1 VQRIFNLALSIAH
14 WNQTHPAQ
22 RKLVAHGISWCSD
35 RITGEVFG
43 GTSLTVSA
51 SVVSRGA
58 KPVETSVAQCNTLQS
73 GSIQQTVLKLQSSK
87 TGAKQVFCLGCYD
100 RDFEYLGE
108 FTKIEGRNKMKITVN
123 GGNGFIGSKLA
134 TSLREDGHKVVS
146 VQSEAGTNSKPMV
159 ALAFLITSTL
169 ITASTLI
176 AQKAV
181 TPPTAH
187 ETITP
192 LITKDLA
199 GLPGEQ
205 VLMYTVDFPPGFS
218 SPIHR
223 HNAQV
228 SVYVMEGSVVMQVR
242 GGKEMTLTPGQSFYE
257 DPNDIHV
264 VSRNASSTKPA
275 KFLVFLI
282 NKKGAPLVIPAK

>member
-1 VQRIFNLALSIAH
+1 
-14 WNQTHPAQ
+14 
-22 RKLVAHGISWCSD
+22 
-35 RITGEVFG
+35 
-43 GTSLTVSA
+43 
-51 SVVSRGA
+51 
-58 KPVETSVAQCNTLQS
+58 
-73 GSIQQTVLKLQSSK
+73 
-87 TGAKQVFCLGCYD
+87 
-100 RDFEYLGE
+100 
-108 FTKIEGRNKMKITVN
+108 MKIIVTQP
-123 GGNGFIGSKLA
+123 A
-134 TSLREDGHKVVS
+134 
-146 VQSEAGTNSKPMV
+146 AGTGRREQIMTSSKPMLV
-159 ALAFLITSTL
+159 LAFLITSTL
-169 ITASTLI
+169 IITSNLM
-176 AQKAV
+176 AQ
-181 TPPTAH
+181 

-228 SVYVMEGSVVMQVR
+228 SVYVLDGSVVMQVR
-242 GGKEMTLTPGQSFYE
+242 GGKELTLRPGQSFYE

-264 VSRNASSTKPA
+264 VSRNASNTKSA